1 MEGLKMTAPKKPK
14 LVITKGKK
22 KTAVARV
29 VIKEGRGTVRVNG
42 APVANYNPEYA
53 KQIILEPIIIASDVL
68 GKDFE
73 KAIGIT
79 ANIKGGGVMSQAQA
93 CRTAIGKALVEWTKN
108 ADLKDAFSKYDRT
121 MIVDDVRRKESK
133 KFLRKGAR
141 AKPIKSYR

>member
-1 MEGLKMTAPKKPK
+1 MTAPKKPR
-14 LVITKGKK
+14 VIITKGKK

-29 VIKEGRGTVRVNG
+29 SIREGRGMIRVNG
-42 APVANYNPEYA
+42 APWANYNPEYA
-53 KQIILEPIIIASDVL
+53 KQIILEPVIIAADVL

-73 KAIGIT
+73 KAMDIT
-79 ANIKGGGVMSQAQA
+79 ATIKGGGVMGQAQA

-108 ADLKDAFSKYDRT
+108 ADLKEAFAKYDRT